1 MLVPSCK
8 KNGDHIA
15 YFYPFVYLC
24 NINIFITIILK
35 LNIKDNCMRLHQIN
49 KQKEKY
55 ILDES
60 IENLYGKMVN
70 EAKYIEERMEN
81 KRPKLVVEK
90 EIKEFIDKYYEIVP
104 IIRTILAFDKASK
117 KTDPDRPS
125 MMGIGKLLHSNEEE
139 TRKELHHFK
148 EKVIDA
154 NDKLKANYQYFKS
167 SIQRTL
173 ERNEAYKGAGFIHEV
188 LEMDDVVKSQIDSFY
203 DRNTKDAKSVS
214 ECIIEMIEANYDS
227 EELNEGRKME
237 PDQYYMVVELSLY
250 DNNKSEKVPHK
261 NFKNV
266 LVTNAKSQAQ
276 ARQKLKASANKSLRE
291 LNKKLK
297 DRGMCCKY
305 RKDNWFRENT
315 VYKGYDSMKKKNIK
329 SLSGSDSVSTGIYLL
344 GGMCG
349 HGTVG
354 SVPEMAPNRY
364 AIHSSKSSVTRYL
377 NKHSPMED

>member
-1 MLVPSCK
+1 
-8 KNGDHIA
+8 
-15 YFYPFVYLC
+15 
-24 NINIFITIILK
+24 
-35 LNIKDNCMRLHQIN
+35 MRLHQIN

-70 EAKYIEERMEN
+70 EAKYIKERMDN

-104 IIRTILAFDKASK
+104 IIRTILAFDKSSK

-139 TRKELHHFK
+139 TRKELHYFK

-167 SIQRTL
+167 AIQRTL
-173 ERNEAYKGAGFIHEV
+173 ERNEEYKGAGFIHEI
-188 LEMDDVVKSQIDSFY
+188 LEMDDVVKSQIDDFY
-203 DRNTKDAKSVS
+203 GRNTKDAKSVS
-214 ECIIEMIEANYDS
+214 ECIIEMIEANYNS
-227 EELNEGRKME
+227 EELKEGRKME

-250 DNNKSEKVPHK
+250 DNNKSENVPHK

-349 HGTVG
+349 HGNVG
-354 SVPEMAPNRY
+354 SVPEMAPNGY

>member
-1 MLVPSCK
+1 
-8 KNGDHIA
+8 
-15 YFYPFVYLC
+15 
-24 NINIFITIILK
+24 
-35 LNIKDNCMRLHQIN
+35 MRLHQIN

-70 EAKYIEERMEN
+70 EAQYIHERIEN

-90 EIKEFIDKYYEIVP
+90 EIKEFIGKYFDIIP
-104 IIRTILAFDKASK
+104 TIRTILAYDKASK

-125 MMGIGKLLHSNEEE
+125 MMGISKLLHSNETE
-139 TRKELHHFK
+139 TLKELK
-148 EKVIDA
+148 EFEKKVIEP
-154 NDKLKANYQYFKS
+154 NEKLKANHQYFKS
-167 SIQRTL
+167 ALQRTL
-173 ERNEAYKGAGFIHEV
+173 DRNEQYKGAGFIREI
-188 LEMDDVVKSQIDSFY
+188 LDMDEVVKDQIDNFY
-203 DRNTKDAKSVS
+203 DRNTKDSKSVS
-214 ECIIEMIEANYDS
+214 ECVLEMIEANYGA
-227 EELNEGRKME
+227 EELNEGRKMD

-297 DRGMCCKY
+297 DKGMCCKY
-305 RKDNWFRENT
+305 RKENWFRENT

-354 SVPEMAPNRY
+354 SVPEYAPNRY

-377 NKHSPMED
+377 NKRCPMED